1 MKEKNMKKLYNHI
14 SEWERKVIERLVQA
28 GSSNKAIAAILKR
41 SVSTIGRELKRN
53 YGYGAR
59 SYNGERAQE
68 LAEQRRV
75 DSKEPLI
82 SEKIWVEVFRLH
94 KADLSP
100 EQISGVLKLQ
110 GIFISHET
118 IYRRIYAEIEAGR
131 LDPKHLRRGRKKRG
145 SRLSKRAPRD
155 PSKISIEDRPDLSSR
170 AEFGHWEG
178 DTVELVRGQSY
189 LVTMVERK
197 TRFLAIVQVPNKKAE
212 TVRNAILS
220 MFRHFPQAVKS
231 ITLDNGVEF
240 ADHKTIA
247 KRLNAT
253 VYFAHPHSPWER
265 GTNENT
271 NRLLRQYFPKKSK
284 AIYTAAYLADCRQ
297 KINTRPRK
305 CLNFASPAQHFFRC
319 LKLLQGGCN

>member
-1 MKEKNMKKLYNHI
+1 MKKNKHL
-14 SEWERKVIERLVQA
+14 SLEERIIIERLVQA
-28 GSSNKAIAAILKR
+28 RKSNKKIAEALGR
-41 SVSTIGRELKRN
+41 SESTIWRERKRN
-53 YGYGAR
+53 CQQANGGEYKSDIAEKMAKKRQERERKLRIPEGIWQKIFAM
-59 SYNGERAQE
+59 YNS
-68 LAEQRRV
+68 
-75 DSKEPLI
+75 D
-82 SEKIWVEVFRLH
+82 W
-94 KADLSP
+94 SP
-100 EQISGVLKLQ
+100 EQISGTLKLQ
-110 GIFISHET
+110 GICVSHES
-118 IYRRIYAEIEAGR
+118 IYCRIYAEILAGR
-131 LDPKHLRRGRKKRG
+131 LDRKHLRWERKKRRR
-145 SRLSKRAPRD
+145 RLPKRPPRD
-155 PSKISIEDRPDLSSR
+155 PSKLSIENRPDLSSR

-178 DTVELVRGQSY
+178 DTVELVRGQCY
-189 LVTMVERK
+189 LVTMVERS
-197 TRFLAIVQVPNKKAE
+197 TRFLLVAQVSNKKAE

-247 KRLNAT
+247 RCLNAP

-271 NRLLRQYFPKKSK
+271 NRLLRQYFPKKTK

-319 LKLLQGGCN
+319 LKSLHL